1 MVRRSRVAGFSL
13 LEVLVAFVILALVAT
28 ALFRLFSGSLGN
40 AVAAEEWSRA
50 LIVAESRLAQA
61 AAAQPLREVGA
72 RGAED
77 DGRIRW
83 ETKVAAYTIQ
93 GVDLE
98 LEQASQA
105 LAMRL
110 YKISVEVKFDGAN
123 GRERT
128 LSLDTVKM
136 GPRNPV

>member
-1 MVRRSRVAGFSL
+1 MSRRSRAAGFSL

-40 AVAAEEWSRA
+40 AVAADEWSRA
-50 LIVAESRLAQA
+50 LMVAESRLAQT
-61 AAAQPLREVGA
+61 AAAQPLREIGE
-72 RGAED
+72 RGSED

-83 ETKVAAYTIQ
+83 ETKVAPFTVQ
-93 GVDLE
+93 GLDLE

-110 YKISVEVKFDGAN
+110 YRISVEVRFDGAN
-123 GRERT
+123 GRERS
-128 LSLDTVKM
+128 LSLGTVKM
-136 GPRNPV
+136 GPKDPA

>member
-1 MVRRSRVAGFSL
+1 MPRRSRVAGFSL

-50 LIVAESRLAQA
+50 LMVAESRLAQA
-61 AAAQPLREVGA
+61 AAAQPLRESGE
-72 RGAED
+72 RGTED

-83 ETKVAAYTIQ
+83 ETRVAAYTVQ
-93 GVDLE
+93 GLDLE

-105 LAMRL
+105 LAVRL
-110 YKISVEVKFDGAN
+110 YRISVEVKFDGAN

-128 LSLDTVKM
+128 LSLGTVKI
-136 GPRNPV
+136 GPGNPA